1 MKLFNEL
8 QNDTKSKEA
17 GRKGTVNRANKSTSV
32 KQKQTNKQTNKQ
44 KQTNKETQRTWQG
57 KWVDVNNTGPGDT

>member
-32 KQKQTNKQTNKQ
+32 QQKQTNKKNQ
-44 KQTNKETQRTWQG
+44 QTNKETQRTWQG

>member
-32 KQKQTNKQTNKQ
+32 KQKQTNKK
-44 KQTNKETQRTWQG
+44 KQTRRHKELG
-57 KWVDVNNTGPGDT
+57 KENG